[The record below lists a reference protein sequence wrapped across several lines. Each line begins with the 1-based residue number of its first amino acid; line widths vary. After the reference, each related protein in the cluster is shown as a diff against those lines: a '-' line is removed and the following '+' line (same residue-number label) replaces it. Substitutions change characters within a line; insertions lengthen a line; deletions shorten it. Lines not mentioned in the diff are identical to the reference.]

1 MKMTAGWLYKFV
13 KDKNKLNYQVQQ
25 RKFIFSCYTIQGNV
39 FKFCVL
45 WISPENIKT
54 F

>member
-1 MKMTAGWLYKFV
+1 MNFLKI
-13 KDKNKLNYQVQQ
+13 KNKLNYQAQQ
-25 RKFIFSCYTIQGNV
+25 GKFIFPCYAIQGNV

-45 WISPENIKT
+45 WTIPENIKT